1 MSTDDAGPLEVRSN
15 AGLGAVLT
23 YEDQGGPGAHGQ
35 TLGAD
40 GRGWFSVLFYGPPD
54 DAYRAAGDYLR
65 TLRAAGRRIKGECVV
80 TNEDSYSGPNVRT
93 VVVGA

>member
-1 MSTDDAGPLEVRSN
+1 MSKPDTPTRVGST

-23 YEDQGGPGAHGQ
+23 YEDQGGLGAHGQ

-40 GRGWFSVLFYGPPD
+40 GRGWFSVLFYGTPD
-54 DAYRAAGDYLR
+54 DAHRAAGEYLR
-65 TLRAAGRRIKGECVV
+65 NLRATGRRIKGECVV
-80 TNEDSYSGPNVRT
+80 TNEQGYYGQNVRT